1 MRLTESLT
9 PAAVT
14 AHAALAGALVLTAV
28 LAAFQVFGSPVL
40 NAPWAKLV
48 VIAGLVG
55 AAYLGTSRDFYLPF
69 LGPTSIPTS
78 VLKVGSPS
86 DASVAVAIDA
96 PAGAT
101 HVVYWAAKPS
111 TLPAD
116 TPGAAYS
123 GFTNAGVVPVAGGR
137 ATMRLACPGVYKVGP
152 THRVIPR
159 HVHFR
164 YVFANGALSAVKT
177 RPVACP

>member
-1 MRLTESLT
+1 MRGFGRAAASLWL
-9 PAAVT
+9 AA
-14 AHAALAGALVLTAV
+14 ALVLTAV
-28 LAAFQVFGSPVL
+28 LASVHVFGGRVL
-40 NAPWAKLV
+40 DHAWARLV

-55 AAYLGTSRDFYLPF
+55 AAYLGTNRDFYLPF
-69 LGPTSIPTS
+69 LGPSAIPTS

-86 DASVAVAIDA
+86 DASVAIAIDA

-111 TLPAD
+111 TLPVD
-116 TPGAAYS
+116 TPGAAYV

-137 ATMRLACPGVYKVGP
+137 ATLRLACPGVYKVGP

-164 YVFANGALSAVKT
+164 YVFGNGSMSSVKT